1 MNKEILHLRNVLP
14 LNNESQNTSL
24 RITLQKKKK
33 KKSCLKCVTF
43 VLLFILFVCSGLVK
57 SHKYF
62 RLKPQSVFYI

>member
-33 KKSCLKCVTF
+33 KK
-43 VLLFILFVCSGLVK
+43 ILPEMCQFCAAVYFVCL
-57 SHKYF
+57 
-62 RLKPQSVFYI
+62 